1 MIQEKN
7 ERLEFLDLLKGFA
20 IFLMVMGHFLAWTF
34 PSDVDRGVFPIFV
47 RDLIYSFHMPLF
59 FFVSGYL
66 VDLKAKQWTLSY
78 SLNLLK
84 KRLLTLLIPGF
95 TFLFLFWARTGFFYF
110 EWFLKA
116 LFEVYLLFTVIKF
129 ISFKLKN
136 KFVVEIFFHVLVI
149 ALIFLGN
156 KILRN
161 SIFDDLCSFQRLLH
175 AYPYFFLGY
184 VYYRLNLN
192 RFVIGKN
199 FVYTIALI
207 TFLFLFFS
215 TNYTGL
221 FREMKFSALIAVSAI
236 VVCLKLAQQVNFSSP
251 CFITRKLLQ
260 WGRITLSIYLVSPL
274 FIPCIPELGRL
285 FILSDSFGPYNNVFN
300 VFHVTSIFLQLT
312 SGLVV
317 TICVCYICQW
327 VKFVVEKSN
336 FLNFICFG
344 EKKR

>member
-1 MIQEKN
+1 
-7 ERLEFLDLLKGFA
+7 
-20 IFLMVMGHFLAWTF
+20 
-34 PSDVDRGVFPIFV
+34 
-47 RDLIYSFHMPLF
+47 
-59 FFVSGYL
+59 
-66 VDLKAKQWTLSY
+66 
-78 SLNLLK
+78 
-84 KRLLTLLIPGF
+84 
-95 TFLFLFWARTGFFYF
+95 
-110 EWFLKA
+110 
-116 LFEVYLLFTVIKF
+116 
-129 ISFKLKN
+129 
-136 KFVVEIFFHVLVI
+136 
-149 ALIFLGN
+149 
-156 KILRN
+156 
-161 SIFDDLCSFQRLLH
+161 
-175 AYPYFFLGY
+175 
-184 VYYRLNLN
+184 
-192 RFVIGKN
+192 
-199 FVYTIALI
+199 
-207 TFLFLFFS
+207 
-215 TNYTGL
+215 
-221 FREMKFSALIAVSAI
+221 MKFSALIAVSAI